1 MLFGSYAFIFAFFPI
16 AAAGFYL
23 LAAMPLKWRTTW
35 LILCSF
41 IFLGWIDAALMSILA
56 VSIVFNFLCL
66 SGILSNQNRP
76 AVQSGFV
83 VLGIGG
89 DLSALCY
96 YKYLFPFLTWLAEHG
111 VPIAGH
117 HGSVALP
124 LGISFFTF
132 TQIGYLIDCK
142 AGLFKKKN
150 FLEYALFVSFFP
162 HLIAGPIYSHREIVP
177 QFEDADKFRINA
189 QNIAVGLTIFA
200 FGLFKKSILAD
211 AFIPATSQTFSNAAG
226 LSFAEAWF
234 GVLCYSMQLYF
245 DFSGYSDMAVG
256 LARIFGVTFPAN
268 FDSPYKSRSIIEFW
282 QRWHISLTQYLTIYV
297 YNPLTLWVVRYR
309 QARGFSVSRKAVAT
323 GFGFVSIVAAPTV
336 LTTTVAGV
344 WHGAGTKFLAYGL
357 IHGMFLCVNHAWRT
371 FGPKSNGPSANI
383 YLTAVSLSGQTL
395 ITYLCVVSAFVFFR
409 AHSLD
414 DAISILKHLWWV
426 RGSATTGAGGIIDRN
441 SVRALGAAAII
452 VWCLPNTLQV
462 LSNWSPT
469 TTRIHEWRWPFPISE
484 SVSVRLAWLIQW
496 KPTVAWGV
504 AVGFVFTIALL
515 ALNGVTEFIY
525 FQF

>member
-16 AAAGFYL
+16 AAAGFFL
-23 LAAMPLKWRTTW
+23 LTRVPLKWRITW

-41 IFLGWIDAALMSILA
+41 VFLGWLDATLVAVLM
-56 VSIVFNFLCL
+56 VSIAFNFLCL
-66 SGILSNQNRP
+66 SGILNYPNRP
-76 AVQSGFV
+76 AVQSGLI

-89 DLSALCY
+89 NLSALCY
-96 YKYLFPFLTWLAEHG
+96 YKYLFPFLMWLSEHG
-111 VPIAGH
+111 VAIAGH
-117 HGSVALP
+117 HGSVTLP

-132 TQIGYLIDCK
+132 TQIGYLMDCK
-142 AGLFKKKN
+142 AGLFKRKN

-177 QFEDADKFRINA
+177 QFEDSNKFRINA
-189 QNIAVGLTIFA
+189 QNMAVGITIFA

-211 AFIPATSQTFSNAAG
+211 GFIPATSQTFSNAAG
-226 LSFAEAWF
+226 LYFVEAWF

-282 QRWHISLTQYLTIYV
+282 QRWHISLTRYLTIYV
-297 YNPLTLWVVRYR
+297 YNPLTLWAVRHR
-309 QARGFSVSRKAVAT
+309 QLRGFSVSRRAVAT
-323 GFGFVSIVAAPTV
+323 TSGFVSVVALPTV

-357 IHGMFLCVNHAWRT
+357 IHGLFLCVNHAWRT
-371 FGPKSNGPSANI
+371 FGPKSNRSSGNRC
-383 YLTAVSLSGQTL
+383 LTVAVLFAQTL
-395 ITYLCVVSAFVFFR
+395 ATYLCVVSAFVFFR
-409 AHSLD
+409 ANSLD
-414 DAISILKHLWWV
+414 DALAILRHLWWV
-426 RGSATTGAGGIIDRN
+426 SGNGTGGAGGIIDRN
-441 SVRALGAAAII
+441 SVRALAGAAII

-469 TTRIHEWRWPFPISE
+469 TTRIHEWKLPFLLSE
-484 SVSVRLAWLIQW
+484 PVSLRLARLTHWE
-496 KPTVAWGV
+496 PTFGWGV
-504 AVGFVFTIALL
+504 AAGLIFTIALL